1 MVTFFKQ
8 VSFFE
13 SVIYTASFNKL
24 KEIVLGD
31 TGCYIP
37 STVHSKVGTPWQCK
51 IKSAKKKSRL

>member
-13 SVIYTASFNKL
+13 SVIYTTSFNKL

-51 IKSAKKKSRL
+51 IKSAK